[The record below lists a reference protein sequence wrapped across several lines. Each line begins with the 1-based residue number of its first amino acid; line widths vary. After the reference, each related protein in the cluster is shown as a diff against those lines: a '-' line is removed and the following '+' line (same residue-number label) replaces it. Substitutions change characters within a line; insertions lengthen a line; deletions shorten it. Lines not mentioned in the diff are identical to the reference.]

1 MDPQNVQPQTFSSIP
16 PQPAAVA
23 PAPKKSVGPVIGA
36 LIVLLVLILGGLYL
50 WGSKLERDAM
60 NNPPFILGDQNT
72 DAGLPPTS
80 ESDEVSAIEADINS
94 TDLATFESEVNADM
108 QAAAGSL

>member
-1 MDPQNVQPQTFSSIP
+1 MEPQNTTPIGVVPPSSP
-16 PQPAAVA
+16 TAA
-23 PAPKKSVGPVIGA
+23 PHEKKSIGPLVGT

-50 WGSKLERDAM
+50 WGSKLEQDNM
-60 NNPPFILGDQNT
+60 NNTPPFILGDDNA

-80 ESDEVSAIEADINS
+80 NSDAVVDIEADIAA
-94 TDLATFESEVNADM
+94 TDMNTFESEVNADV